1 MAGLVEAPRRGRLEG
16 SGEDLMA
23 RAREAIDRARLVR
36 EESRETSLRAEEAVE
51 RVRRDQERR
60 RS

>member
-1 MAGLVEAPRRGRLEG
+1 
-16 SGEDLMA
+16 MA